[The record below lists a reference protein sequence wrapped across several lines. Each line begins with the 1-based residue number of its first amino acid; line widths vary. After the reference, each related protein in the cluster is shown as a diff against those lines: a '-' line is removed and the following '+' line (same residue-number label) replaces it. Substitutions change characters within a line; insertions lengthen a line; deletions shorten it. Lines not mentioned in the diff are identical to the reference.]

1 MNARQKELLKVLLIE
16 NDGVLHIKDLAEQLS
31 CSEKTVRND
40 LDKIEEYLRAE
51 YADSRLI
58 RKPGLGIAI
67 ESTEEDRAALL
78 STLLSAESK
87 TNEERLFEIAYALVT
102 SDKPVTLQYFADRYY
117 VAKAAV
123 KKDLEIIADWLQRY
137 ELELVSKPRIGH
149 VIVGTE
155 LKKRNALA
163 HLSQL
168 DSSKQDGKNA
178 VLDLFLPYEIMLVRK
193 ALQSMSSKFSFA
205 FTDETMESLL
215 VHALIMIK
223 RTRQRSRVFVHETEM
238 AETAGQREYEYT
250 SYLFDLLKNEF
261 GLSFPKEER
270 VYFTWHLMSSKRL
283 EEGSDPDLQVNSA
296 ASNLAASLTAKM
308 ERLTSYHFEN
318 DDILMNG
325 LALHLHSVLNRL
337 SFGFPITN
345 PLLANIKKMYPYMFH
360 MVMLALEEMKEP
372 FDVEVPEDEA
382 AYLVLHFQAAVQRLE
397 QKSETKKRVIIVCHM
412 GIGMSHLLEAKIEQ
426 QYQDIEVLACVGRG
440 ELDNYLN
447 KEQPDFIISTIP
459 LEKIAVKHIVVSP
472 LFGQEDKKKV
482 SQFVQEIETNKTDH
496 PGLSAFSPFLHE
508 DLVFFNVRK
517 EHRYEMVESMGWAL
531 YKHGYVSKEYIHSA
545 VNRERKSATSIG
557 GGVAIPHGNPEMV
570 KQSVLAVAIL
580 DKPMEWGNEQA
591 SLIFMLAI
599 TKKDHGAI
607 RGIMGE
613 IASLSENP
621 IAVYA
626 LSGAR
631 NYQEFVGILESGK

>member
-1 MNARQKELLKVLLIE
+1 MNARQKELLKMLLVE
-16 NDGVLHIKDLAEQLS
+16 YGGVLHIKELAERLA

-40 LDKIEEYLRAE
+40 LDKIEEYLGE

-67 ESTEEDRAALL
+67 ESAEEDRAALL

-87 TNEERLFEIAYALVT
+87 TNEERLFEIAYELLT
-102 SDKPVTLQYFADRYY
+102 SEKTVTLQHFADRYY

-123 KKDLEIIADWLQRY
+123 KKDLEIITDWLQRY

-149 VIVGTE
+149 VIEGTE

-168 DSSKQDGKNA
+168 HSSRLDRKNA
-178 VLDLFLPYEIMLVRK
+178 VLDLFQPYEIMLVRK
-193 ALQSMSSKFSFA
+193 ALQSMSLEFSFA
-205 FTDETMESLL
+205 FTDETMENLL

-223 RTRQRSRVFVHETEM
+223 RTRQRSRVFVHKTEM
-238 AETAGQREYEYT
+238 AETADQQEYEYT

-261 GLSFPKEER
+261 GLSFPEEER

-283 EEGSDPDLQVNSA
+283 GEGDSPDVQVNPA
-296 ASNLAASLTAKM
+296 TSNLAASLTAKM
-308 ERLTSYHFEN
+308 ERLTSFHFKD

-345 PLLANIKKMYPYMFH
+345 PLLTNIKKMYPFMFH
-360 MVMLALEEMKEP
+360 MVMLALEEIKKS

-397 QKSETKKRVIIVCHM
+397 QKSETKKKVIIVCHM
-412 GIGMSHLLEAKIEQ
+412 GIGISHLLEAKIEQ

-440 ELDNYLN
+440 ELDNYLK
-447 KEQPDFIISTIP
+447 KEKADFIISTIP
-459 LEKIAVKHIVVSP
+459 LDKAAVKHIVVSP

-482 SQFVQEIETNKTDH
+482 SQFVEELEQNKRDD
-496 PGLSAFSPFLHE
+496 PGHSAFSPFLHE

-517 EHRYEMVESMGWAL
+517 EHRYELVEFLAQGL

-545 VNRERKSATSIG
+545 VNRERKSATAIG
-557 GGVAIPHGNPEMV
+557 GGVAIPHGNPETV
-570 KQSVLAVAIL
+570 KRSVLAVAIL

-599 TKKDHGAI
+599 AKKDHGAI

-613 IASLSENP
+613 IAALSESP
-621 IAVYA
+621 ITVYA

-631 NYQEFVGILESGK
+631 DYHEFAGILESGK